1 MQYADIFGWMPE
13 KFTNT
18 YTMSTLDE
26 KSAEKPQDETFALS
40 KGNYKF
46 MLIGIGV
53 VVLGFLLMLGG
64 GSEDP
69 TVFNEEIFSPR
80 RITVAPIV
88 SLIGYGII
96 FYAILHKKK
105 SAAA

>member
-1 MQYADIFGWMPE
+1 
-13 KFTNT
+13 
-18 YTMSTLDE
+18 MSKQASKRQE
-26 KSAEKPQDETFALS
+26 SSSEETFALS

-53 VVLGFLLMLGG
+53 VILGFILMIGG

-69 TVFNEEIFSPR
+69 MVFNEEIFSWR
-80 RITVAPIV
+80 RITLAPIV

-96 FYAILHKKK
+96 FYAILHKEK
-105 SAAA
+105 SSVE

>member
-1 MQYADIFGWMPE
+1 MSKQASKRPE
-13 KFTNT
+13 
-18 YTMSTLDE
+18 STSE
-26 KSAEKPQDETFALS
+26 ETFAIS

-53 VVLGFLLMLGG
+53 VILGFILMIGG

-69 TVFNEEIFSPR
+69 GVFNEEIFSWR
-80 RITVAPIV
+80 RITLAPII

-96 FYAILHKKK
+96 FYAILHKEK
-105 SAAA
+105 ADL

>member
-1 MQYADIFGWMPE
+1 MSKQGPKRPE
-13 KFTNT
+13 LAN
-18 YTMSTLDE
+18 E
-26 KSAEKPQDETFALS
+26 ETFALS

-53 VVLGFLLMLGG
+53 VILGFILMIGG

-69 TVFNEEIFSPR
+69 MVFSEDIFSFR
-80 RITVAPIV
+80 RITLAPII

-96 FYAILHKKK
+96 FYAILHKEK
-105 SAAA
+105 SDLQNNNPA

>member
-1 MQYADIFGWMPE
+1 
-13 KFTNT
+13 
-18 YTMSTLDE
+18 MSTLDE
-26 KSAEKPQDETFALS
+26 QNIKTPEDEKFALKPS
-40 KGNYKF
+40 NYKF

-69 TVFNEEIFSPR
+69 KQFSDAIFSFR
-80 RITVAPIV
+80 RITLAPIV

-96 FYAILHKKK
+96 FYAILRKDRSH
-105 SAAA
+105 AA

>member
-1 MQYADIFGWMPE
+1 
-13 KFTNT
+13 
-18 YTMSTLDE
+18 MSTLDQKTPE
-26 KSAEKPQDETFALS
+26 TPKDETFALS

-53 VVLGFLLMLGG
+53 VILGFLLMIGG

-69 TVFNEEIFSPR
+69 MVFNEEIFSAR
-80 RITVAPIV
+80 RITIAPIV

-96 FYAILHKKK
+96 FYAILHKEKPT
-105 SAAA
+105 SVV

>member
-1 MQYADIFGWMPE
+1 
-13 KFTNT
+13 
-18 YTMSTLDE
+18 MSTLDE

-53 VVLGFLLMLGG
+53 VILGFLLMLGG

-69 TVFNEEIFSPR
+69 TVFNEDEIFSPR

-96 FYAILHKKK
+96 FYAILHKNK
-105 SAAA
+105 STAA